1 MIESAMGNQRVTKLL
16 TSKAIES
23 MKPASKELVDS
34 GEYRGLRVTCGAKG
48 IKTFVYR
55 YRSSI
60 TGKLMQ
66 MSVGNFPTVSLAEAR
81 VRVQEL
87 KLIRANGRCPA
98 TEARTRKQAERE
110 EAAVQSAK
118 NKFTITDM
126 IELYLTQH
134 IEDRRVNGKTLQGAR
149 KLKGQ
154 VETRRTLYVDVVS
167 VLGHLP
173 AEQVTRKDVSK
184 LVMEI
189 VGRGANVQAGS
200 VLRELSAAYE
210 YAIGLD
216 RFADEFANPALL
228 AKSGLRQAKVK
239 LTSTRG
245 KRVLSDSELAKLLA
259 WLPGSAYTVT
269 QKNILRFTLWTGCRT
284 GEVCAAEW
292 KDINIGDRTW
302 HLRETKTGVE
312 RYVQLSTQAIE
323 FLKQLRFITG
333 DYLFPSNKGKLPLQQ
348 KQLTEQAWRL
358 RTDGR
363 MLDIDSWTPH
373 DLRRSVRTGLSRLG
387 CPNEVAEAIIGH
399 ARSGIE
405 GTYDLHRYESECAL
419 WLQKW
424 SDHLDLLLEVAKS
437 E

>member
-1 MIESAMGNQRVTKLL
+1 MVDSTKANLPTAKLL
-16 TSKAIES
+16 TSKAIEA
-23 MKPASKELVDS
+23 MKPSSQEMVDL
-34 GEYRGLRVTCGAKG
+34 GEYRGLRVSCGAKG

-66 MSVGNFPTVSLAEAR
+66 ISLGHYPTVSLAEAR
-81 VRVQEL
+81 VKVQEL
-87 KLIRANGRCPA
+87 KIIRADGRCPA
-98 TEARTRKQAERE
+98 TEARAIKHAIKLEASTHAAKAE
-110 EAAVQSAK
+110 
-118 NKFTITDM
+118 FTVVDM

-134 IEDRRVNGKTLQGAR
+134 IEDRRINGKTLQGTR

-154 VETRRTLYVDVVS
+154 VETRRTLYADAVRS
-167 VLGHLP
+167 LGNFP
-173 AEQVTRKDVSK
+173 ASEVTRKNVSK
-184 LVMEI
+184 LIMEI
-189 VGRGANVQAGS
+189 VARGANVQAGS

-284 GEVCAAEW
+284 GEVCMAEW
-292 KDINIGDRTW
+292 KDINFNNRTW

-312 RYVQLSTQAIE
+312 RYVQLSVQAID
-323 FLKQLRFITG
+323 FLKQLKFITG
-333 DYLFPSNKGKLPLQQ
+333 DFLFPSIKGKLPLQQ

-373 DLRRSVRTGLSRLG
+373 DLRRSVRTWLSRLG

-405 GTYDLHRYESECAL
+405 GTYDLHNYESECAV

-424 SDHLDLLLEVAKS
+424 ADHLDGLMG
-437 E
+437 